1 MKWVSKIV
9 ASGAIHG
16 KLGKQLASQRALH
29 EQLKLLLPTPLDSQL
44 KASVLQHG
52 RLTLFVA
59 SPVWASR
66 FRYLMPQL
74 QRQLQQRGIRVAKVR
89 TAILPDESKRA
100 ARIKEGD
107 QPVLSQEVG
116 RQMRQLAKTIE
127 DPLLRD
133 ALLRLSRHSKQ
144 L

>member
-1 MKWVSKIV
+1 
-9 ASGAIHG
+9 
-16 KLGKQLASQRALH
+16 
-29 EQLKLLLPTPLDSQL
+29 
-44 KASVLQHG
+44 
-52 RLTLFVA
+52 
-59 SPVWASR
+59 
-66 FRYLMPQL
+66 
-74 QRQLQQRGIRVAKVR
+74 IRVAKVR